1 MTLFVC
7 VDMDV
12 FVARVVLPAQVF
24 GDDHDKQYIYK
35 EPAVTTLAEIVL
47 RLQKLYSK
55 KFGTGTPVNIIHES
69 GKVHVYLHVRTHV
82 CVHVHLNICIYM
94 YLHVTVPK
102 AHSVIKPRVTCIS
115 VCLYLHIQI
124 SLRSKL

>member
-1 MTLFVC
+1 MRPCVCVCMCVCCMGLFVG
-7 VDMDV
+7 VGMGV
-12 FVARVVLPAQVF
+12 FVARVLLPAQVF

-69 GKVHVYLHVRTHV
+69 GKVRACMYIRTY
-82 CVHVHLNICIYM
+82 VHMYVYM
-94 YLHVTVPK
+94 YINTCTVTVPK
-102 AHSVIKPRVTCIS
+102 AHSHANLVGAKAV
-115 VCLYLHIQI
+115 
-124 SLRSKL
+124 

>member
-1 MTLFVC
+1 MC

-12 FVARVVLPAQVF
+12 FVARAVLPPQVF

-82 CVHVHLNICIYM
+82 CTCAFEHM